1 MVRLIVFLIRRRL
14 GLGKYE
20 LFRFDNQ
27 KSIYDCYY
35 FSTHG
40 LKKVHRDGLI
50 TQSNVR
56 LNWLL
61 DDNCKIT
68 PVEDSEVV
76 GIVFRMQT
84 YAERKLIGGVRYE

>member
-27 KSIYDCYY
+27 KPAFDCYY

-40 LKKVHRDGLI
+40 LKKVLPNGRI
-50 TQSNVR
+50 KKSNVN
-56 LNWLL
+56 LNWVL
-61 DDNCKIT
+61 DDNCEIT
-68 PVEDSEVV
+68 PVENSEVV

-84 YAERKLIGGVRYE
+84 YAERKLKGLC